1 MMAATDTAPD
11 RSGAMTGLLPIM
23 AAVFA
28 GFLLIGL
35 ALPVLPLHLH
45 DRLGFGPFAVG
56 LVTGSQFVA
65 SLLTRIGAGNYADG
79 HGGKRAVVVGLV
91 AAALAGLVYLG
102 SLAFLDRPTASA
114 MVLFVGR
121 AVLGAAESFIITG
134 GVAWGLALAGGQNS
148 GRVIAWIGMAMF
160 AALALG
166 APIGSALYE
175 AGGFAAIALGTMV
188 LPLATLLAT
197 LPMRGVSAG
206 SVAARQSWASVAQAV
221 WLPGLGAALSSLG
234 YGAILS
240 FGALLFAERGWHP
253 VWLPFT
259 AYAASLIAARLCFGH
274 LPDRLG
280 GARVAAIFVLVEAAG
295 LLSIWLAPGPAVA
308 AIGAVLTGLGY
319 SLVYPGLGA
328 EAVAHLSA
336 SSRGLAM
343 GLYTVFLDVALG
355 FGSPALGLIAA
366 SAGLRL
372 VFLAAAAAALP
383 ALAIALLLRR
393 KARATSP
400 GTKRAAAG

>member
-1 MMAATDTAPD
+1 
-11 RSGAMTGLLPIM
+11 
-23 AAVFA
+23 
-28 GFLLIGL
+28 
-35 ALPVLPLHLH
+35 LPLHLH

-65 SLLTRIGAGNYADG
+65 SLLSRIGAGNYADLR
-79 HGGKRAVVVGLV
+79 GGKRAVVVGLV
-91 AAALAGLVYLG
+91 AAALAGLIYLG
-102 SLAFLDRPTASA
+102 SLALLAQPTASA
-114 MVLFVGR
+114 TVLFVGR

-134 GVAWGLALAGGQNS
+134 GVAWGLALAGGQNP
-148 GRVIAWIGMAMF
+148 GKVIAWIGMAMF

-175 AGGFAAIALGTMV
+175 AGGFAAIALATMV

-197 LPMRGVSAG
+197 LPMRGVKAAG
-206 SVAARQSWASVAQAV
+206 SAAPQSWTSVAQAV
-221 WLPGLGAALSSLG
+221 WLPGVGAALSSLG

-240 FGALLFAERGWHP
+240 FAALLFAERGWHP
-253 VWLPFT
+253 AWLPFT

-274 LPDRLG
+274 LPDSLG
-280 GARVAAIFVLVEAAG
+280 GARVAAIFVVVEAAG
-295 LLSIWLAPGPAVA
+295 LLSIWLAPGPLVAV
-308 AIGAVLTGLGY
+308 IGAGLTGLGY
-319 SLVYPGLGA
+319 SLVYPGLGT
-328 EAVAHLSA
+328 EAVAHLPA

-366 SAGLRL
+366 SAGLRF

-393 KARATSP
+393 RSARA
-400 GTKRAAAG
+400 RM

>member
-1 MMAATDTAPD
+1 MATMART
-11 RSGAMTGLLPIM
+11 SGRNDAMAELLPIM

-45 DRLGFGPFAVG
+45 QRLGFGPFAVG

-65 SLLTRIGAGNYADG
+65 SMLSRIGAGNYADG
-79 HGGKRAVVVGLV
+79 RGGRRAVIIGLI
-91 AAALAGLVYLG
+91 AAALAGFIYLG
-102 SLAFLDRPTASA
+102 SLALLDRPLVSASW
-114 MVLFVGR
+114 LFAGR

-148 GRVIAWIGMAMF
+148 GKVIAWVGTAMF

-166 APIGSALYE
+166 APIGSALY
-175 AGGFAAIALGTMV
+175 AAVGFAAIALATLV
-188 LPLATLLAT
+188 LPLATLLAI
-197 LPMRGVSAG
+197 LPMRSA
-206 SVAARQSWASVAQAV
+206 SPAASTTRQSWKSVARAV
-221 WLPGLGAALSSLG
+221 WLPGIGAAFSSLG

-240 FGALLFAERGWHP
+240 FGALLFAERGWQP

-280 GARVAAIFVLVEAAG
+280 GARVAVIFVAVQAAG
-295 LLSIWLAPGPAVA
+295 LMLIWLAPGPVLA
-308 AIGAVLTGLGY
+308 AIGAGLTGLGY

-328 EAVAHLSA
+328 EAVSSLPPR
-336 SSRGLAM
+336 SRGLAM
-343 GLYTVFLDVALG
+343 GFYTVFLDLALG
-355 FGSPALGLIAA
+355 FGSPALGMVAA
-366 SAGLRL
+366 SAGLQF
-372 VFLAAAAAALP
+372 VFFAVAVATLP
-383 ALAIALLLRR
+383 AFGIALLLGRHD
-393 KARATSP
+393 AP
-400 GTKRAAAG
+400 L

>member
-1 MMAATDTAPD
+1 MVAMDSTGDGSGSMA
-11 RSGAMTGLLPIM
+11 GLLPIM

-45 DRLGFGPFAVG
+45 QGLGFGPFAVG

-65 SLLTRIGAGNYADG
+65 SLLSRIGAGNYADTR
-79 HGGKRAVVVGLV
+79 GGKRAAVIGLI
-91 AAALAGLVYLG
+91 AAALAGFIYLG
-102 SLAFLDRPTASA
+102 SLALLDRPTASA
-114 MVLFVGR
+114 SMLFVGR

-134 GVAWGLALAGGQNS
+134 GVAWGLALAGGQHS
-148 GRVIAWIGMAMF
+148 GKVIAWVGTAMF

-166 APIGSALYE
+166 APVGSALYA
-175 AGGFAAIALGTMV
+175 AGGFAAIALATIV

-197 LPMRGVSAG
+197 LPMRGIRPGGAT
-206 SVAARQSWASVAQAV
+206 ARQSWMSVAQAV
-221 WLPGLGAALSSLG
+221 WLPGVGAALSSLG

-240 FGALLFAERGWHP
+240 FAALLFSERGWHP

-259 AYAASLIAARLCFGH
+259 AYAVSLIAARLCFGQ

-280 GARVAAIFVLVEAAG
+280 GARVAAIFVAVEAVG
-295 LLSIWLAPGPAVA
+295 LLLIGLAPGPVVA
-308 AIGAVLTGLGY
+308 TVGAGLTGLGY

-328 EAVAHLSA
+328 EAVSRLPSD
-336 SSRGLAM
+336 SRGLAM

-355 FGSPALGLIAA
+355 FGSPALGLVAA
-366 SAGLRL
+366 SAGLQF
-372 VFLAAAAAALP
+372 VFLVVAAAALP
-383 ALAIALLLRR
+383 AFAVALKLIRR
-393 KARATSP
+393 RVAYR
-400 GTKRAAAG
+400 RAA

>member
-1 MMAATDTAPD
+1 MVATGTAADESWTMA
-11 RSGAMTGLLPIM
+11 RLVPIM
-23 AAVFA
+23 AAIFA

-65 SLLTRIGAGNYADG
+65 SLLSRIGAGNYADLR
-79 HGGKRAVVVGLV
+79 GGKRAVVVGLV
-91 AAALAGLVYLG
+91 AAALAGLIYLG
-102 SLAFLDRPTASA
+102 SLALLAQPTASA
-114 MVLFVGR
+114 TVLFVGR

-148 GRVIAWIGMAMF
+148 GKVIAWIGMAMF

-175 AGGFAAIALGTMV
+175 AGGFAAIALATMV
-188 LPLATLLAT
+188 LPLAILLAT
-197 LPMRGVSAG
+197 LPMRGVKAAG
-206 SVAARQSWASVAQAV
+206 SAARQSWTSVAQAV
-221 WLPGLGAALSSLG
+221 WLPGVGAALSSLG

-240 FGALLFAERGWHP
+240 FAALLFAERGWHP

-280 GARVAAIFVLVEAAG
+280 GARVAAIFVVVEAAG
-295 LLSIWLAPGPAVA
+295 LLSIWLAPGPLVA
-308 AIGAVLTGLGY
+308 AIGAGLTGLGY

-328 EAVAHLSA
+328 EAVAHLPGG
-336 SSRGLAM
+336 SRGLAM

-366 SAGLRL
+366 SAGLRF

-393 KARATSP
+393 RSARA
-400 GTKRAAAG
+400 RM

>member
-1 MMAATDTAPD
+1 MVATGTAADESRTMA
-11 RSGAMTGLLPIM
+11 RLLPIM

-28 GFLLIGL
+28 SFLLIGL

-65 SLLTRIGAGNYADG
+65 SLLSRIGAGNYADLR
-79 HGGKRAVVVGLV
+79 GGKRAVVVGLV
-91 AAALAGLVYLG
+91 GAALAGLIYLG
-102 SLAFLDRPTASA
+102 SLALLAQPIASA
-114 MVLFVGR
+114 TVLFVGR

-148 GRVIAWIGMAMF
+148 GKVIAWIGMAMF

-175 AGGFAAIALGTMV
+175 AGGFAAIALATMV

-197 LPMRGVSAG
+197 LPMRGVKAVG
-206 SVAARQSWASVAQAV
+206 SAARQSWTSVAQAIL
-221 WLPGLGAALSSLG
+221 LPGVGAALSSLG

-240 FGALLFAERGWHP
+240 FAALLFAERGWHP

-280 GARVAAIFVLVEAAG
+280 GARVAAIFVVVEAAG
-295 LLSIWLAPGPAVA
+295 LLSIWLAPGPLVAV
-308 AIGAVLTGLGY
+308 IGAGLTGLGY

-328 EAVAHLSA
+328 EAVAHLPA

-355 FGSPALGLIAA
+355 FGSPVLGLIAA
-366 SAGLRL
+366 SAGLRF
-372 VFLAAAAAALP
+372 VFLAAAATTLP

-393 KARATSP
+393 RSARA
-400 GTKRAAAG
+400 RM

>member
-1 MMAATDTAPD
+1 MAATDTAPKH
-11 RSGAMTGLLPIM
+11 SGTMARLLPIM

-28 GFLLIGL
+28 AFLLIGL

-45 DRLGFGPFAVG
+45 QGLGFGPFAVG

-65 SLLTRIGAGNYADG
+65 SLLSRIGAGNYADG
-79 HGGKRAVVVGLV
+79 RGGKRAVVVGLV

-102 SLAFLDRPTASA
+102 SLTLLDRPTASA
-114 MVLFVGR
+114 TVLFVGR

-134 GVAWGLALAGGQNS
+134 GVAWGLALAGGRNS
-148 GRVIAWIGMAMF
+148 GKVIAWIGMAMF

-175 AGGFAAIALGTMV
+175 AGGFAAIALGTTL

-197 LPMRGVSAG
+197 LPMRGVKAAG
-206 SVAARQSWASVAQAV
+206 VAARQSWTSVAQAV
-221 WLPGLGAALSSLG
+221 WLPGVGAAFSSLG

-240 FGALLFAERGWHP
+240 FAALLFAERGWQP

-274 LPDRLG
+274 LPDRFG
-280 GARVAAIFVLVEAAG
+280 GARVAAVFVLVEAAG
-295 LLSIWLAPGPAVA
+295 LLSIWLAPGPPVA

-328 EAVAHLSA
+328 EAVEDLPA
-336 SSRGLAM
+336 SNRGLAM

-383 ALAIALLLRR
+383 ALAIALLLGR

>member
-1 MMAATDTAPD
+1 MA
-11 RSGAMTGLLPIM
+11 RLLPIM

-65 SLLTRIGAGNYADG
+65 SLLSRIGAGNYADLR
-79 HGGKRAVVVGLV
+79 GGKRAVAVGLV

-102 SLAFLDRPTASA
+102 SLALLAQPAASA
-114 MVLFVGR
+114 TVLFVGR

-148 GRVIAWIGMAMF
+148 GKVIAWIGMAMF

-175 AGGFAAIALGTMV
+175 AGGFAAIALATMV

-197 LPMRGVSAG
+197 LPMRGVKAAG
-206 SVAARQSWASVAQAV
+206 SAARQSWTSVAQAV
-221 WLPGLGAALSSLG
+221 WLPGVGAALSSLG

-240 FGALLFAERGWHP
+240 FAALLFAERGWHP

-280 GARVAAIFVLVEAAG
+280 GARVAAIFVVVEAAG
-295 LLSIWLAPGPAVA
+295 LLSIWLAPGPLVA
-308 AIGAVLTGLGY
+308 AIGAGLTGLGY

-328 EAVAHLSA
+328 EAVAHLPA

-366 SAGLRL
+366 SAGLRF

-393 KARATSP
+393 RSARA
-400 GTKRAAAG
+400 RM

>member
-1 MMAATDTAPD
+1 MARLGPLMAA
-11 RSGAMTGLLPIM
+11 I
-23 AAVFA
+23 FA

-65 SLLTRIGAGNYADG
+65 SLLSRIGAGNYADLR
-79 HGGKRAVVVGLV
+79 GGKRAVVVGLV
-91 AAALAGLVYLG
+91 AAALAGLIYLG
-102 SLAFLDRPTASA
+102 SLALLAQPTASA
-114 MVLFVGR
+114 TVLFVGR

-148 GRVIAWIGMAMF
+148 GKVIAWIGMAMF

-175 AGGFAAIALGTMV
+175 AGGFAAIALATMV

-197 LPMRGVSAG
+197 LPMRRVKAAG
-206 SVAARQSWASVAQAV
+206 SAARQSWTSVAQAV
-221 WLPGLGAALSSLG
+221 WLPGVGAALSSLG

-240 FGALLFAERGWHP
+240 FAALLFAERGWHP

-274 LPDRLG
+274 LPDSLG
-280 GARVAAIFVLVEAAG
+280 GARVAAIFVVVEAAG
-295 LLSIWLAPGPAVA
+295 LLSIWLAPGPLVAV
-308 AIGAVLTGLGY
+308 IGAGLTGLGY
-319 SLVYPGLGA
+319 SLVYPGLGT
-328 EAVAHLSA
+328 EAVAHLPA

-366 SAGLRL
+366 SAGLRF

-393 KARATSP
+393 RSARA
-400 GTKRAAAG
+400 RM

>member
-1 MMAATDTAPD
+1 MVAMDTA
-11 RSGAMTGLLPIM
+11 RNASAAMAGLLPIM

-45 DRLGFGPFAVG
+45 QGLGFGPFAVG

-65 SLLTRIGAGNYADG
+65 SLLSRIGAGNYADAR
-79 HGGKRAVVVGLV
+79 GGKRAVVVGLI
-91 AAALAGLVYLG
+91 AAALAGFIYLG
-102 SLAFLDRPTASA
+102 SLALLDRPAASA
-114 MVLFVGR
+114 SMLFVGR

-134 GVAWGLALAGGQNS
+134 GVAWGLALAGGQHS
-148 GRVIAWIGMAMF
+148 GKVIAWVGTAMF

-166 APIGSALYE
+166 APVGSALYA
-175 AGGFAAIALGTMV
+175 AGGFAAIAFATIV
-188 LPLATLLAT
+188 LPFATLLAT
-197 LPMRGVSAG
+197 LPMRGIRLPG
-206 SVAARQSWASVAQAV
+206 TTARRSWTSVAQAV
-221 WLPGLGAALSSLG
+221 WLPGVGAAFSSLG

-240 FGALLFAERGWHP
+240 FAALLFSERGWHP

-259 AYAASLIAARLCFGH
+259 AYAASLIAARLCFGQ

-280 GARVAAIFVLVEAAG
+280 GARVAAIFVAVEAVG
-295 LLSIWLAPGPAVA
+295 LLLIWSAPGPLVA
-308 AIGAVLTGLGY
+308 TLGAGLTGLGY

-328 EAVAHLSA
+328 EALSHLPSG
-336 SSRGLAM
+336 SRGLAM

-355 FGSPALGLIAA
+355 FGSPVLGLVAA
-366 SAGLRL
+366 SAGLQF
-372 VFLAAAAAALP
+372 VFLAVAAAAVP

-393 KARATSP
+393 KSSAVR
-400 GTKRAAAG
+400 RV

>member
-1 MMAATDTAPD
+1 MVATGTAADESRTMA
-11 RSGAMTGLLPIM
+11 RLLPIM

-56 LVTGSQFVA
+56 LVTGSQFLA
-65 SLLTRIGAGNYADG
+65 SLLSRIGAGNYADLR
-79 HGGKRAVVVGLV
+79 GGKRAVVVGLV
-91 AAALAGLVYLG
+91 AAALAGLIYLG
-102 SLAFLDRPTASA
+102 SLALLAQPTASA
-114 MVLFVGR
+114 TVLFVGR

-148 GRVIAWIGMAMF
+148 GKVIAWIGMAMF

-175 AGGFAAIALGTMV
+175 AGGFAAIALATMV

-197 LPMRGVSAG
+197 LPMRGVKAAG
-206 SVAARQSWASVAQAV
+206 SAAPQSWTSVAQAV
-221 WLPGLGAALSSLG
+221 WLPGVGAALSSLG

-240 FGALLFAERGWHP
+240 FAALLFAERGWHP

-280 GARVAAIFVLVEAAG
+280 GARVAAIFVVVEAAG
-295 LLSIWLAPGPAVA
+295 LLSIWLAPGPLVAV
-308 AIGAVLTGLGY
+308 IGAGLTGLGY
-319 SLVYPGLGA
+319 SLVYPGLGT
-328 EAVAHLSA
+328 EAVAHLPGG
-336 SSRGLAM
+336 SRGLAM

-366 SAGLRL
+366 SAGLRF

-393 KARATSP
+393 RSARA
-400 GTKRAAAG
+400 RM

>member
-1 MMAATDTAPD
+1 MAATDTAPV
-11 RSGAMTGLLPIM
+11 RSGTMARLLPIM

-65 SLLTRIGAGNYADG
+65 SLLSRIGAGNYADLR
-79 HGGKRAVVVGLV
+79 GGKRAVVVGLV

-102 SLAFLDRPTASA
+102 SLAFLGQPAASA
-114 MVLFVGR
+114 TALFVGR

-148 GRVIAWIGMAMF
+148 GKVIAWIGMAMF
-160 AALALG
+160 AALAFG
-166 APIGSALYE
+166 APIGSALYG
-175 AGGFAAIALGTMV
+175 AGGFAAIALATMV

-197 LPMRGVSAG
+197 LPMRGVKAAG
-206 SVAARQSWASVAQAV
+206 SVARQSWTRVAQAV
-221 WLPGLGAALSSLG
+221 WLPGVGAALSSLG

-240 FGALLFAERGWHP
+240 FAALLFAERGWQP

-259 AYAASLIAARLCFGH
+259 AYAAALIAARLCFGH

-280 GARVAAIFVLVEAAG
+280 GAGVAAIFVVVEAAG
-295 LLSIWLAPGPAVA
+295 LLSIWLAPGPLVA
-308 AIGAVLTGLGY
+308 AIGAGLTGLGY
-319 SLVYPGLGA
+319 SLVYPGLGV
-328 EAVAHLSA
+328 EAVGHLPA

-366 SAGLRL
+366 SAGLRF
-372 VFLAAAAAALP
+372 VFLAAATAALP

-393 KARATSP
+393 RSASARM
-400 GTKRAAAG
+400 

>member
-1 MMAATDTAPD
+1 M
-11 RSGAMTGLLPIM
+11 
-23 AAVFA
+23 
-28 GFLLIGL
+28 
-35 ALPVLPLHLH
+35 H

-65 SLLTRIGAGNYADG
+65 SLLSRIGAGNYADLR
-79 HGGKRAVVVGLV
+79 GGKRAVVVGLV
-91 AAALAGLVYLG
+91 AAALAGLIYLG
-102 SLAFLDRPTASA
+102 SLALLAQPTASA
-114 MVLFVGR
+114 TVLFVGR

-148 GRVIAWIGMAMF
+148 GKVIAWIGMAMF

-175 AGGFAAIALGTMV
+175 AGGFAAIALATMV

-197 LPMRGVSAG
+197 LPMRRVKAAG
-206 SVAARQSWASVAQAV
+206 SAARQSWTSVAQAV
-221 WLPGLGAALSSLG
+221 WLPGVGAALSSLG

-240 FGALLFAERGWHP
+240 FAALLFAERGWHP

-274 LPDRLG
+274 LPDSLG
-280 GARVAAIFVLVEAAG
+280 GARVAAIFVVVEAAG
-295 LLSIWLAPGPAVA
+295 LLSIWLAPGPLVAV
-308 AIGAVLTGLGY
+308 IGAGLTGLGY
-319 SLVYPGLGA
+319 SLVYPGLGT
-328 EAVAHLSA
+328 EAVAHLPA

-355 FGSPALGLIAA
+355 LIAA
-366 SAGLRL
+366 SAGLRF

-393 KARATSP
+393 RSARA
-400 GTKRAAAG
+400 RM